1 MSESPEQQLARLR
14 ERLERLGVVT
24 VSEAAKHVQR
34 NPDTIKKWLQRGTLT
49 RRGYDA
55 AGRALVDLAEIQ
67 RLTLA
72 PDKHDAVTED
82 GDDML
87 TASQA
92 AKLFGLKI
100 NTISTWA
107 SRGYKNAAGQTVKL
121 AAAELDDRGHKLY
134 CHRDIVEAE
143 KATRRR
149 AGRDR
154 NPNP

>member
-14 ERLERLGVVT
+14 ERLGVVT
-24 VSEAAKHVQR
+24 VSEAARHVQR
-34 NPDTIKKWLQRGTLT
+34 NPDTIRKWLQRGTLI

-55 AGRALVDLAEIQ
+55 AGRALVDLAEVQ

-72 PDKHDAVTED
+72 SDKHDAVPAAENC
-82 GDDML
+82 DDIV
-87 TASQA
+87 TTSQA
-92 AKLFGLKI
+92 AKLFSLKI
-100 NTISTWA
+100 NTISRWA

-121 AAAELDDRGHKLY
+121 AVAELDHHGHKLY
-134 CHRDIVEAE
+134 HHRDIAEAE